1 MDKPRVKVPKKVKA
15 GEPFEVKVL
24 ISHKMESGQRVDEA
38 TGQKIPRMIINRF
51 EAHLDGE
58 LVFSATLYPAVS
70 ANPYLAFHV
79 VAEKSGELSFKWLDD
94 SGDTATASAKV
105 AVG

>member
-1 MDKPRVKVPKKVKA
+1 MDKPRVKVPNKVKA

-24 ISHKMESGQRVDEA
+24 ISHTMESGQRIDEA

-51 EAHLDGE
+51 TCKLDGE
-58 LVFSATLYPAVS
+58 VVFSATLHPAVS

-79 VAEKSGELSFKWLDD
+79 VAEKSAELEFTWVDD
-94 SGDTATASAKV
+94 SGDTATATRAIEV
-105 AVG
+105 V

>member
-51 EAHLDGE
+51 EARLDGE
-58 LVFSATLYPAVS
+58 LVFSATLYPAIS
-70 ANPYLAFHV
+70 ANPYLAFY
-79 VAEKSGELSFKWLDD
+79 
-94 SGDTATASAKV
+94 
-105 AVG
+105 